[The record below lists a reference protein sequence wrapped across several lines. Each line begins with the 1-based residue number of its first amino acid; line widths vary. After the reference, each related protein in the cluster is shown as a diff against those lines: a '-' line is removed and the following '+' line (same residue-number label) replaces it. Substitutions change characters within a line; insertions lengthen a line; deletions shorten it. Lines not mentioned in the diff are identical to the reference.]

1 MVVREE
7 LKIMSLLNREDLKTA
22 QENRAE
28 IKLMDIAGTTLIIE
42 NIIVENINKAVK
54 SNKFTTDILFNA
66 QILQT
71 NITGENICVIMEAVM
86 NDLRTL
92 DYIVDFEYIPE
103 QQEKR
108 FNGQV
113 FPWSFRLIISW

>member
-1 MVVREE
+1 
-7 LKIMSLLNREDLKTA
+7 MSLLNREDLKTA

-28 IKLMDIAGTTLIIE
+28 IELLDIAGTTLIIE
-42 NIIVENINKAVK
+42 NKIVENINKVVK

-71 NITGENICVIMEAVM
+71 NIASENICTIMESLM
-86 NDLRTL
+86 EDLRTL
-92 DYIVDFEYIPE
+92 GYIVDFEYIPE
-103 QQEKR
+103 QREKR
-108 FNGQV
+108 LNGQV